1 MKKDNINIPLFDYST
16 KMLIEILD
24 KSNINEKE
32 KEYRKKELL
41 DIYNRMLND
50 NVIYNKYYD
59 IAHEIKSLEFLS
71 KYPNML
77 ISDDHLHKSGCDF
90 KICNNYNIECVS
102 SLSGNEENNGYYKF
116 RGEGVFNYKIKEN
129 IILTRL
135 TQSISSKKNFY
146 DEHIKNKSMN
156 EKDPYIIF
164 LSMGNLVYGAFP
176 GKYGFVLNKI
186 LFGVGNVVYTYDRKT
201 NTIRNPEYQYK
212 NEIINHNGSPINCRI
227 FSSDENTCISAI
239 LFSHAYIDEHYT
251 KNNTFLFINPFAK
264 NKITVKTF
272 NNIVYWRHCYNKNG
286 KLVYF
291 PKYKGKN
298 LNENLSKTV
307 F

>member
-41 DIYNRMLND
+41 DIYNKMLND

-102 SLSGNEENNGYYKF
+102 SSSGDEENN
-116 RGEGVFNYKIKEN
+116 
-129 IILTRL
+129 
-135 TQSISSKKNFY
+135 
-146 DEHIKNKSMN
+146 
-156 EKDPYIIF
+156 
-164 LSMGNLVYGAFP
+164 
-176 GKYGFVLNKI
+176 
-186 LFGVGNVVYTYDRKT
+186 
-201 NTIRNPEYQYK
+201 
-212 NEIINHNGSPINCRI
+212 
-227 FSSDENTCISAI
+227 
-239 LFSHAYIDEHYT
+239 
-251 KNNTFLFINPFAK
+251 
-264 NKITVKTF
+264 
-272 NNIVYWRHCYNKNG
+272 
-286 KLVYF
+286 
-291 PKYKGKN
+291 
-298 LNENLSKTV
+298 
-307 F
+307 